1 MGGNNCKWF
10 VDKLAPRRAAFKR
23 AAESK
28 RIRELIETDGK
39 RKAVSHP
46 IN

>member
-1 MGGNNCKWF
+1 MKQP
-10 VDKLAPRRAAFKR
+10 KLAPRRAAFKR

-28 RIRELIETDGK
+28 RIRELIEDGK

-46 IN
+46 INWG